1 MTCRSLLAA
10 GCFCV
15 SALVLLASAASAQT
29 AAPTQGP
36 IVTDITTIDP
46 HTFKAMAARLPDGKA
61 PKIDGRLDDAEWEL
75 APVQGRFVQR
85 EPQFGWESTER
96 TEFRILYDDKTLY
109 FGVWAYDSD
118 PDGIVASELKR
129 DSGLRKG
136 DQLKIVLDTFHDHRN
151 AFYFSTNPLG
161 ALKDA
166 HSVEEGR
173 TINYDWNAVWEN
185 RTTIDDKGWYVEI
198 AVPLS
203 QLRFSGGPGDT
214 VWGLNICRIIIRKNE
229 ESYWVPYPRE
239 WLALGFARM
248 SASGLLT
255 GLRGLQ
261 PRRRLEFVPFA
272 APHVSRNYDAGTPTK
287 TTKEVGFDL
296 RVGLSQSFNADFT
309 YNTDFAHVEADQE
322 VVNLSRFSLFFPEKR
337 QFFTEGAGIFDY
349 SQNAGSGVGSGLLS
363 LFYSRRIG
371 LQEGHEVPILG
382 GARVT
387 GRAGHTTI
395 GAMSITTDAAM
406 TGTASVPRANYS
418 VVRVKQDVL
427 SKSTVGGIVV
437 NRTGG
442 GRPDHRAVGLD
453 GIFTFGKHL
462 EWVVF
467 AAKTFNPGQHGKD
480 WAALSKAKWTTDV
493 FDTSVTYAD
502 IGERF
507 NAEMGFVPRTD
518 VRNVQAQA
526 AWAPRPKWPGVRQ
539 LRLNVDTSYF
549 ENHAGRKESQSSGV
563 DLSLT
568 RQDSSVV
575 RASLDSQYDDLPA
588 DWATAGTVIA
598 RGAYTWRNVRGSF
611 TSNQSKR
618 VYGTA
623 SVDIGGYYNGDKQTY
638 RAEVSLVPKDT
649 LLLENFYTRNRI
661 VLPGAAPYMT
671 NVLSTRLS
679 YSFSPD
685 LFVKSFVQ
693 FNDTTR
699 TSSLNLLLWYIYRPG
714 SDIYIVYNQG
724 WETDAPG
731 PRDLRTRGRSLAV
744 KVTYWWAR

>member
-1 MTCRSLLAA
+1 MSRRWVVVVGCCVFGLLRFA
-10 GCFCV
+10 
-15 SALVLLASAASAQT
+15 SSAAA
-29 AAPTQGP
+29 QGP
-36 IVTDITTIDP
+36 VVTDITTIDP
-46 HTFKAMAARLPDGKA
+46 HTFKAIAARLPDGRA
-61 PKIDGRLDDAEWEL
+61 PKVDGRLDDAEWAL

-118 PDGIVASELKR
+118 PDGIIASELKR

-198 AVPLS
+198 AIPLS
-203 QLRFSGGPGDT
+203 QLRFAGGPGDT

-272 APHVSRNYDAGTPTK
+272 SPHVSRNYDAGTPTR

-349 SQNAGSGVGSGLLS
+349 SQNAGSGVGAGLLS

-371 LQEGHEVPILG
+371 LQEGREVPILG

-387 GRAGHTTI
+387 GRTGHTTI
-395 GAMSITTDAAM
+395 GAMSITTDAA
-406 TGTASVPRANYS
+406 TVGTTPMPRANYS

-427 SKSTVGGIVV
+427 SKSTIGGIVV

-442 GRPDHRAVGLD
+442 GRPDHRAIGLD

-462 EWVVF
+462 EWVAF
-467 AAKTFNPGQHGKD
+467 AAKTFNPGRRGKD
-480 WAALSKAKWTTDV
+480 WAALTKAKWTADV
-493 FDTSVTYAD
+493 FDASVTYAD

-518 VRNVQAQA
+518 IRNVQAQA
-526 AWAPRPKWPGVRQ
+526 AWAPRPTWPGVRQ

-549 ENHAGRKESQSSGV
+549 ENHAGRKESQSTGLDV
-563 DLSLT
+563 SLT

-575 RASLDSQYDDLPA
+575 RVSVDSHFDNLPA
-588 DWATAGTVIA
+588 DWTTAGTVLA
-598 RGAYTWRNVRGSF
+598 RGGYAWRNVRGSY
-611 TSNQSKR
+611 TSVQSRR

-638 RAEVSLVPKDT
+638 RAEVSLIPKDT

-661 VLPGAAPYMT
+661 VLPGAAPYIT
-671 NVLSTRLS
+671 NVLSTRVS

-693 FNDTTR
+693 YNDTTR
-699 TSSLNLLLWYIYRPG
+699 TSSLNLLFWYIYRPG
-714 SDIYIVYNQG
+714 SDLYIVYNQG